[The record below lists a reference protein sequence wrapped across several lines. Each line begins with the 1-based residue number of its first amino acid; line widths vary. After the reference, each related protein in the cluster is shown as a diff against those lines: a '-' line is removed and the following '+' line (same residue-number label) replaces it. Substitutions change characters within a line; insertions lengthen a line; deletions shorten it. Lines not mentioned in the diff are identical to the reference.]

1 MILIPPFLVYMKR
14 HACMYIISEDVHH
27 VLKLKMQS
35 QNHMRSI
42 FQLMEKE

>member
-1 MILIPPFLVYMKR
+1 
-14 HACMYIISEDVHH
+14 MYIISEDIQC

-35 QNHMRSI
+35 QNHVKSI